1 MKTNIVVSTVRVNG
15 YWYLRVK
22 YDENDCR
29 VRYQQS
35 TGLKIDQSSR
45 QVEQARRRVLAELY
59 EINRMDEQCEK
70 WDISPELRYQ
80 PVSEWLK
87 RWLDDC
93 RESIAESTLVRYTA
107 VVRHACQFFD
117 EKGLA
122 LCRVSPMAMEEYRD
136 AMLACGYSARTI
148 QMHFKLLQ
156 TAFTAACSY
165 GLNRSNPICGVQ
177 LPRVERD
184 IPRPYSAAE
193 QQKLL
198 EELKGTDLH
207 LPVLLALLY
216 GMRIGE
222 ICGLCWEDIDW
233 EKKLLHVR
241 HSAKRVHD
249 ESGRCRTI
257 CSDKLKTQS
266 SFRSFP
272 LHPEVEQLLRQRQ
285 PRRPSGPVMTA
296 RYGLP
301 LHPER
306 LGAQFRQFLREHD
319 LRHIRFHDLRHPY
332 VKHTTKIFS
341 LRLMDFQAQA
351 YPDARR
357 KTRGAC
363 QLLRVGQSQSPVRP
377 LCNRKQL
384 SCLLPQSKMSWI
396 LYAISMRLSG
406 YTSTRSIS
414 SSASS
419 VVSASASK
427 IALDASFRL
436 SCRACSSCFCFAC
449 ANTAA

>member
-1 MKTNIVVSTVRVNG
+1 MKTNIVVSAVRVSG

-107 VVRHACQFFD
+107 VVRHACHFFD
-117 EKGLA
+117 KKGLA

-136 AMLACGYSARTI
+136 AMLAYGYSARTV

-156 TAFTAACSY
+156 TAFTSACSC

-177 LPRVERD
+177 LPRVERN

-241 HSAKRVHD
+241 HNAKRVHD
-249 ESGRCRTI
+249 ESGALPH
-257 CSDKLKTQS
+257 DM
-266 SFRSFP
+266 
-272 LHPEVEQLLRQRQ
+272 QRQ
-285 PRRPSGPVMTA
+285 AENPVQLPFLSSPSGGRTA
-296 RYGLP
+296 F
-301 LHPER
+301 
-306 LGAQFRQFLREHD
+306 A
-319 LRHIRFHDLRHPY
+319 
-332 VKHTTKIFS
+332 
-341 LRLMDFQAQA
+341 
-351 YPDARR
+351 
-357 KTRGAC
+357 
-363 QLLRVGQSQSPVRP
+363 
-377 LCNRKQL
+377 
-384 SCLLPQSKMSWI
+384 
-396 LYAISMRLSG
+396 
-406 YTSTRSIS
+406 
-414 SSASS
+414 
-419 VVSASASK
+419 SASATQAVRSGNDSTLRTS
-427 IALDASFRL
+427 APS
-436 SCRACSSCFCFAC
+436 RAFGC
-449 ANTAA
+449 AVPAVLEGT

>member
-1 MKTNIVVSTVRVNG
+1 MKTNIVISAVRVNG

-22 YDENDCR
+22 YDENDCC

-80 PVSEWLK
+80 PVSKWLK

-136 AMLACGYSARTI
+136 AMLTYGYSARTI

-156 TAFTAACSY
+156 TAFTSACSC

-177 LPRVERD
+177 LPHVERN

-198 EELKGTDLH
+198 EELNGTDLH

-222 ICGLCWEDIDW
+222 ICGLCWEDVDW

-266 SFRSFP
+266 SYRSFP
-272 LHPEVEQLLRQRQ
+272 LHSEVEQLLRKRQ
-285 PRRPSGPVMTA
+285 PRRLSGPILTA

-301 LHPER
+301 LHPECLR
-306 LGAQFRQFLREHD
+306 RQFRQFLKEHD
-319 LRHIRFHDLRHPY
+319 MRYIRFHDLRHPY
-332 VKHTTKIFS
+332 VKHTTKKYNS
-341 LRLMDFQAQA
+341 ENQ
-351 YPDARR
+351 
-357 KTRGAC
+357 K
-363 QLLRVGQSQSPVRP
+363 SQTT
-377 LCNRKQL
+377 NF
-384 SCLLPQSKMSWI
+384 
-396 LYAISMRLSG
+396 
-406 YTSTRSIS
+406 
-414 SSASS
+414 
-419 VVSASASK
+419 
-427 IALDASFRL
+427 ALIVWD
-436 SCRACSSCFCFAC
+436 FCF
-449 ANTAA
+449 

>member
-1 MKTNIVVSTVRVNG
+1 MKTNIVVSAVRVNG

-107 VVRHACQFFD
+107 VVRHACHFFD

-136 AMLACGYSARTI
+136 AMLAYGYSARTI

-156 TAFTAACSY
+156 TAFTSACSC

-222 ICGLCWEDIDW
+222 ILGLRWSDIDF
-233 EKKLLHVR
+233 ETGTLQIRHKVAEVRINGKRQLVRSNDLKTEASRRAFPLSDDIRQRLKRRKAQIEENRAKKRRYRTADADYVFVDANGKLLSPEYVSDHFR
-241 HSAKRVHD
+241 WRIAHSD
-249 ESGRCRTI
+249 
-257 CSDKLKTQS
+257 
-266 SFRSFP
+266 
-272 LHPEVEQLLRQRQ
+272 
-285 PRRPSGPVMTA
+285 
-296 RYGLP
+296 LP
-301 LHPER
+301 K
-306 LGAQFRQFLREHD
+306 
-319 LRHIRFHDLRHPY
+319 IRFHDLRHTCATLLL
-332 VKHTTKIFS
+332 HEGCS
-341 LRLMDFQAQA
+341 LREIQSYLGHASYLTTTRYA
-351 YPDARR
+351 HIDAH
-357 KTRGAC
+357 
-363 QLLRVGQSQSPVRP
+363 
-377 LCNRKQL
+377 
-384 SCLLPQSKMSWI
+384 SKEHALEIMSAV
-396 LYAISMRLSG
+396 LNVDKG
-406 YTSTRSIS
+406 
-414 SSASS
+414 
-419 VVSASASK
+419 
-427 IALDASFRL
+427 
-436 SCRACSSCFCFAC
+436 
-449 ANTAA
+449 N

>member
-1 MKTNIVVSTVRVNG
+1 MKTNIVVSAVRVNG

-22 YDENDCR
+22 YDENNCR

-35 TGLKIDQSSR
+35 TGLKIDQSYR
-45 QVEQARRRVLAELY
+45 KVEQARRRVLAELY

-117 EKGLA
+117 EKDLA

-136 AMLACGYSARTI
+136 AMLAYGYSARTI

-156 TAFTAACSY
+156 TAFTAACSC

-177 LPRVERD
+177 LPRVERN

-198 EELKGTDLH
+198 KELNGTDLH

-241 HSAKRVHD
+241 HNAKRVHD
-249 ESGRCRTI
+249 ES
-257 CSDKLKTQS
+257 
-266 SFRSFP
+266 
-272 LHPEVEQLLRQRQ
+272 
-285 PRRPSGPVMTA
+285 RR
-296 RYGLP
+296 
-301 LHPER
+301 
-306 LGAQFRQFLREHD
+306 
-319 LRHIRFHDLRHPY
+319 
-332 VKHTTKIFS
+332 
-341 LRLMDFQAQA
+341 
-351 YPDARR
+351 
-357 KTRGAC
+357 
-363 QLLRVGQSQSPVRP
+363 
-377 LCNRKQL
+377 
-384 SCLLPQSKMSWI
+384 
-396 LYAISMRLSG
+396 
-406 YTSTRSIS
+406 
-414 SSASS
+414 
-419 VVSASASK
+419 
-427 IALDASFRL
+427 
-436 SCRACSSCFCFAC
+436 
-449 ANTAA
+449 

>member
-1 MKTNIVVSTVRVNG
+1 MKTNIVVSAVRVNG

-107 VVRHACQFFD
+107 VVRHACHFFD
-117 EKGLA
+117 KKGLA

-136 AMLACGYSARTI
+136 AMLAYGYSARTV

-156 TAFTAACSY
+156 TAFTSACSC

-177 LPRVERD
+177 LPRVERN

-241 HSAKRVHD
+241 HNAKRVHD
-249 ESGRCRTI
+249 ESRRCRMI
-257 CSDKLKTQS
+257 CSNKLKTQS
-266 SFRSFP
+266 SCRSFP

-306 LGAQFRQFLREHD
+306 LSAQFRQFLKEHD
-319 LRHIRFHDLRHPY
+319 LRHIRFHDLRHTCATLLL
-332 VKHTTKIFS
+332 HEGCS
-341 LRLMDFQAQA
+341 LREIQSYLGHASYLTTTRYA
-351 YPDARR
+351 HVDAR
-357 KTRGAC
+357 
-363 QLLRVGQSQSPVRP
+363 
-377 LCNRKQL
+377 
-384 SCLLPQSKMSWI
+384 SKERALEIMS
-396 LYAISMRLSG
+396 A
-406 YTSTRSIS
+406 
-414 SSASS
+414 
-419 VVSASASK
+419 
-427 IALDASFRL
+427 ALMAGE
-436 SCRACSSCFCFAC
+436 
-449 ANTAA
+449 NN